1 MKVILI
7 AANPRLGK
15 IGEVV
20 EVKNGYAKNFL
31 IPQKQAICFTENN
44 NKVFAAKKHEFELE
58 NAKNVEAATK
68 VKAQIDGKDI
78 IILQNA
84 SDDGRLY
91 GSVSSTLIA
100 NKLNELSASKTI
112 SRSQIFLKK
121 AIKEIGV
128 YDALIELYSE
138 VNANVRLIV
147 TRSESEVE
155 ALLKPLSNK
164 EEKSDELVEENSE
177 AKEKKVKK
185 TRKAKVESEE

>member
-7 AANPRLGK
+7 ASNPRLGQ

-20 EVKNGYAKNFL
+20 EVKSGYAKNFL

-44 NKVFAAKKHEFELE
+44 NKVFAAKKHEFEIE
-58 NAKNVEAATK
+58 NAKNVEIASK
-68 VKAQIDGKDI
+68 VKVQIDGKDI

-100 NKLNELSASKTI
+100 SKLNELTDAKPI
-112 SRSQIFLKK
+112 SRSQIFLRK

-128 YDALIELYSE
+128 YDAVINLYSE

-147 TRSESEVE
+147 TRSESEVD
-155 ALLKPLSNK
+155 ALLKSVSK
-164 EEKSDELVEENSE
+164 EEKSQESATEEKSE
-177 AKEKKVKK
+177 AQEKKAKK
-185 TRKAKVESEE
+185 PRKTKSEE

>member
-7 AANPRLGK
+7 ASNPRLGQ

-20 EVKNGYAKNFL
+20 EVKSGYAKNFL

-44 NKVFAAKKHEFELE
+44 NKVFAAKKHEFEIE
-58 NAKNVEAATK
+58 NAKNVEIASK
-68 VKAQIDGKDI
+68 VKVQIDGKDI

-100 NKLNELSASKTI
+100 SKLNELTDAKPI
-112 SRSQIFLKK
+112 SRSQIFLRK

-128 YDALIELYSE
+128 YDAVINLYSE

-147 TRSESEVE
+147 TRSESEVD
-155 ALLKPLSNK
+155 ALLKSVSK
-164 EEKSDELVEENSE
+164 EEKSQESVAEEKSE
-177 AKEKKVKK
+177 TQEKKAKK
-185 TRKAKVESEE
+185 PRKTKSEE

>member
-7 AANPRLGK
+7 ASNPRLGQ

-20 EVKNGYAKNFL
+20 EVRNGYAKNFL

-44 NKVFAAKKHEFELE
+44 NKVFAAKRHEFELE
-58 NAKNVEAATK
+58 NAKNVEVASK
-68 VKAQIDGKDI
+68 VKAQIDGKNI

-100 NKLNELSASKTI
+100 SKLNELTDAKSI

-121 AIKEIGV
+121 AIKEIGI
-128 YDALIELYSE
+128 YDALINLYSE
-138 VNANVRLIV
+138 VNASVKLIV
-147 TRSESEVE
+147 TRSESEVD
-155 ALLKPLSNK
+155 ALLKAVSK
-164 EEKSDELVEENSE
+164 EEKLQEVEVEENLE
-177 AKEKKVKK
+177 AKEKKAKK
-185 TRKAKVESEE
+185 PRKTKSEE

>member
-7 AANPRLGK
+7 ASNPRLGQ

-20 EVKNGYAKNFL
+20 EVKSGYAKNFL

-44 NKVFAAKKHEFELE
+44 NKVFAAKKHEFEIE
-58 NAKNVEAATK
+58 NAKNVEIASK
-68 VKAQIDGKDI
+68 VKVQIDGKDI

-100 NKLNELSASKTI
+100 SKLNELTDAKPI
-112 SRSQIFLKK
+112 SRSQIFLRK

-128 YDALIELYSE
+128 YDAVINLYSE

-147 TRSESEVE
+147 TRSESEVD
-155 ALLKPLSNK
+155 ALLKSVSK
-164 EEKSDELVEENSE
+164 EEKSQESVVEEKSE
-177 AKEKKVKK
+177 TQEKKAKK
-185 TRKAKVESEE
+185 PRKTKSEE

>member
-7 AANPRLGK
+7 ASNPRLGQ

-20 EVKNGYAKNFL
+20 QVRNGYAKNFL

-44 NKVFAAKKHEFELE
+44 NKVFAAKRHEFELE
-58 NAKNVEAATK
+58 NAKNVEIATK

-100 NKLNELSASKTI
+100 SKLNELTEAKTI
-112 SRSQIFLKK
+112 SRSQIFLRR

-128 YDALIELYSE
+128 YDAVINLYSE
-138 VNANVRLIV
+138 VNASVRLIV
-147 TRSESEVE
+147 TRSESEVD
-155 ALLKPLSNK
+155 ALLKSVSK
-164 EEKSDELVEENSE
+164 EAKLQEAEVEEVSQVKE
-177 AKEKKVKK
+177 AKAKKPRK
-185 TRKAKVESEE
+185 TKSEE